1 MMPINEYAFKFLD
14 SSLHSKLLLFHAKK
28 SDDIDL
34 FCVEVSFRDVHLFLQ
49 AVGINRHQFWLSYSN
64 R

>member
-34 FCVEVSFRDVHLFLQ
+34 FCVEVSFRDVHLFL
-49 AVGINRHQFWLSYSN
+49 
-64 R
+64 